1 MRADPRHRGA
11 AGLGAW
17 VAIAWQERISDGA
30 ARQAGAVAAA
40 AQRIRHLTLGLRA
53 ARGLW
58 QRRVPSDSLGR
69 LATLSPLLGRMPVD
83 RGGSALNAV
92 ADRTPGLA
100 PALFSSTARRML
112 RRRGPLAR
120 AAAPGAASLPALIV
134 AANTCPNPPSIADDQ
149 TRILDV
155 LADPAAVEQ
164 VSNALQQRAGEIL
177 TEFYDN
183 ADIAGPLIVGLHG
196 DPAVVIDMV
205 GAVRGQPP
213 ASSCSP
219 LPDLNGFADSIAA
232 GVDPTVDRPVAVE
245 RVLGTIS
252 GMRAP
257 FLAEPDISPEIDIP
271 LWRFLSDNSPDW
283 LLPGSGDIPADR
295 VLAVQS
301 NPPFIDAVLLGTYP
315 SPADGLRCG
324 DSGNASTSPRE
335 R

>member
-1 MRADPRHRGA
+1 MLAAGGALTVIPGAGDPPVVDPLPPEVASAIEALAGDVDQGGRWVLTVPRYDAPWHPGPVDGEDWQWPPPGDEVVPDGWRREMRADPRHRGA

-83 RGGSALNAV
+83 RGGSALDAV

-100 PALFSSTARRML
+100 PALFSSAARRML

-120 AAAPGAASLPALIV
+120 AAAPGATSLPALIV
-134 AANTCPNPPSIADDQ
+134 AANTCPNPPSIDDDQ

-164 VSNALQQRAGEIL
+164 VSNAAATAGRR
-177 TEFYDN
+177 
-183 ADIAGPLIVGLHG
+183 
-196 DPAVVIDMV
+196 DP
-205 GAVRGQPP
+205 
-213 ASSCSP
+213 
-219 LPDLNGFADSIAA
+219 
-232 GVDPTVDRPVAVE
+232 
-245 RVLGTIS
+245 
-252 GMRAP
+252 
-257 FLAEPDISPEIDIP
+257 
-271 LWRFLSDNSPDW
+271 
-283 LLPGSGDIPADR
+283 DR
-295 VLAVQS
+295 VLRQRRHRRA
-301 NPPFIDAVLLGTYP
+301 
-315 SPADGLRCG
+315 R
-324 DSGNASTSPRE
+324 
-335 R
+335 